1 MYNIILYIDIIHQN
15 FIFVKKIKGYIYYS
29 LIPLRVAS
37 VSFFHI
43 IQSPRRQVWTQRSD
57 RCISCPSQFPW
68 PCYPRPPSGLISS
81 ILVRDWLPTT
91 FTRHSEFVKHFINNN
106 NLLIRCIWAT
116 RTAALSYSR
125 FLDITTKPDCGC
137 FQKLCPTV
145 TNQGAIG
152 FGTAVNYAFYCSGD
166 KSIPYMAKVE
176 VPGLN
181 LANSRSSVCI
191 TTQPRV
197 QLPKRIRRGFTCSL
211 YDQPR
216 PESHPTPP
224 SYVE

>member
-1 MYNIILYIDIIHQN
+1 ML
-15 FIFVKKIKGYIYYS
+15 
-29 LIPLRVAS
+29 L
-37 VSFFHI
+37 FH
-43 IQSPRRQVWTQRSD
+43 
-57 RCISCPSQFPW
+57 
-68 PCYPRPPSGLISS
+68 SS
-81 ILVRDWLPTT
+81 ILFSHREDK
-91 FTRHSEFVKHFINNN
+91 SEHKGATDVFLALANFHGLATLGHQVALLAQFSCGIGYPQLSPDIQICKSIFN

-125 FLDITTKPDCGC
+125 FLDITTKPDCGY

-152 FGTAVNYAFYCSGD
+152 FGTAVNCAFYCSGD

-191 TTQPRV
+191 TTQPRE

-216 PESHPTPP
+216 PESHPTSP

>member
-1 MYNIILYIDIIHQN
+1 ML
-15 FIFVKKIKGYIYYS
+15 
-29 LIPLRVAS
+29 L
-37 VSFFHI
+37 FH
-43 IQSPRRQVWTQRSD
+43 
-57 RCISCPSQFPW
+57 
-68 PCYPRPPSGLISS
+68 SS
-81 ILVRDWLPTT
+81 ILFSHREDKSEYVVANLILLALAN
-91 FTRHSEFVKHFINNN
+91 FHSLATLSHQVALLAQFSCGIDYPQLSPDIQKHFVIKSFK
-106 NLLIRCIWAT
+106 LILMIRCIWAT

-125 FLDITTKPDCGC
+125 FLDITTKPDCGY
-137 FQKLCPTV
+137 FQKLSPTV

-152 FGTAVNYAFYCSGD
+152 FGTAVNCAFYCSGD

-176 VPGLN
+176 VPDLN
-181 LANSRSSVCI
+181 LASSRSSVCI

-216 PESHPTPP
+216 PESHPTSP

>member
-1 MYNIILYIDIIHQN
+1 MT
-15 FIFVKKIKGYIYYS
+15 
-29 LIPLRVAS
+29 LRLLALTVFHGFR
-37 VSFFHI
+37 VFLFF
-43 IQSPRRQVWTQRSD
+43 
-57 RCISCPSQFPW
+57 SCPIGYEQLSPDIQ
-68 PCYPRPPSGLISS
+68 
-81 ILVRDWLPTT
+81 
-91 FTRHSEFVKHFINNN
+91 KHFVIKSIKLILLN
-106 NLLIRCIWAT
+106 LIRCIWAT

-152 FGTAVNYAFYCSGD
+152 FGTAVNCAFYCSGD

-181 LANSRSSVCI
+181 LANSRSSVRI
-191 TTQPRV
+191 TTQPRE

>member
-1 MYNIILYIDIIHQN
+1 MTTHNFHPTFRILNKVIT
-15 FIFVKKIKGYIYYS
+15 
-29 LIPLRVAS
+29 
-37 VSFFHI
+37 SFF
-43 IQSPRRQVWTQRSD
+43 V
-57 RCISCPSQFPW
+57 
-68 PCYPRPPSGLISS
+68 
-81 ILVRDWLPTT
+81 
-91 FTRHSEFVKHFINNN
+91 
-106 NLLIRCIWAT
+106 IRCIWAT
-116 RTAALSYSR
+116 RTAALSYSQ

-137 FQKLCPTV
+137 FQKLYPTV

-152 FGTAVNYAFYCSGD
+152 FGTAINCAFYCSGD

-181 LANSRSSVCI
+181 LAHSHSSVYI
-191 TTQPRV
+191 TIQPRE

>member
-1 MYNIILYIDIIHQN
+1 LAVCFWYLCYLPLLWLLPALHPYRLCSLFADERKREGVLTQS
-15 FIFVKKIKGYIYYS
+15 IF
-29 LIPLRVAS
+29 
-37 VSFFHI
+37 
-43 IQSPRRQVWTQRSD
+43 
-57 RCISCPSQFPW
+57 
-68 PCYPRPPSGLISS
+68 
-81 ILVRDWLPTT
+81 
-91 FTRHSEFVKHFINNN
+91 N

-125 FLDITTKPDCGC
+125 FLGITTKPDCGC

-145 TNQGAIG
+145 TNQRAIG
-152 FGTAVNYAFYCSGD
+152 FGTAVNCAFYCSGD

-176 VPGLN
+176 VPDLN

-197 QLPKRIRRGFTCSL
+197 QLPKRIRRGFSCSL

-216 PESHPTPP
+216 PESHPTSP

>member
-1 MYNIILYIDIIHQN
+1 ML
-15 FIFVKKIKGYIYYS
+15 
-29 LIPLRVAS
+29 L
-37 VSFFHI
+37 FH
-43 IQSPRRQVWTQRSD
+43 
-57 RCISCPSQFPW
+57 
-68 PCYPRPPSGLISS
+68 SS
-81 ILVRDWLPTT
+81 ILFSHREDKSEHKGATDVFLALRKRLPRAGLTT
-91 FTRHSEFVKHFINNN
+91 HNFHPTFRIICKAYQIFLV
-106 NLLIRCIWAT
+106 IRCIWAT

-145 TNQGAIG
+145 TSQGAIG
-152 FGTAVNYAFYCSGD
+152 FGTAVNCAFYCSGD